1 MSLFFIFILIF
12 VKKIS
17 YTIKEMSLFFIFILP
32 FEKKVLYKIKKKQFQ
47 LVLHKKLWKNDK
59 IPTTMIQTL
68 TAEVLHR
75 HAEHLP
81 LST

>member
-1 MSLFFIFILIF
+1 MRLFFIFILLF
-12 VKKIS
+12 V
-17 YTIKEMSLFFIFILP
+17 
-32 FEKKVLYKIKKKQFQ
+32 KKVLYTIKKNEFIIYFHFTFWEESFIQNKKKIQ